1 MWFISLMEFKGEGGK
16 QPGTDCL
23 PLKMLMGNVNQERS
37 FLARSMSRR
46 DLSLLR
52 EQ

>member
-23 PLKMLMGNVNQERS
+23 PLKMLMGNVNQERK
-37 FLARSMSRR
+37 LPGKKHGKKG
-46 DLSLLR
+46 SLPAA
-52 EQ
+52 